1 MVSRSEPP
9 AGCPGRTSLRRRLV
23 RGVLA
28 SLVPLLVVGW
38 TFAVPAAP
46 AVRAW
51 DPGSFSASDEAQL
64 FLSTNQMRA
73 AAGLAPLRSDAQLG
87 SLARWR
93 VQDMSVRGYFAH
105 EIPPDEYLAFHYMD
119 LRGIQYVLAGE
130 DIGWVSGVSD
140 DQATPYVQQQFMDSP
155 EHRSNI
161 LGAAWDSMGVGAY
174 KGSDGAILFC
184 VLFKESKPA
193 ATPRPTVNTA
203 DNGTTLHLALG
214 QRFLLDLGSAAEWT
228 VTVADPRIVGRV
240 SGVPVIRGA
249 QAIYVARTRGTTLL
263 RAVRSQPCP
272 SGACRPPSRLWFRLT
287 ITVK

>member
-1 MVSRSEPP
+1 
-9 AGCPGRTSLRRRLV
+9 V

-46 AVRAW
+46 VVRAW

-73 AAGLAPLRSDAQLG
+73 AAGLAPLRWDAQLG

-105 EIPPDEYLAFHYMD
+105 EIPPDGYLAFHYMD

-228 VTVADPRIVGRV
+228 VTVADPRIVGARKRRARDPG
-240 SGVPVIRGA
+240 SPGDLRGA
-249 QAIYVARTRGTTLL
+249 NPWHDAPQSGPQPTLPL
-263 RAVRSQPCP
+263 RRLPPALQTLVPPHDHGQVSQPN
-272 SGACRPPSRLWFRLT
+272 AVT
-287 ITVK
+287 ISASD